1 MLRLR
6 IQTLLRPNVVAEKRP
21 KLKSVRLRVA
31 FLVLCFGMLQ
41 VVRLYLI

>member
-6 IQTLLRPNVVAEKRP
+6 IQTLLKPNVVAEKRP
-21 KLKSVRLRVA
+21 KLKSVGLRAA
-31 FLVLCFGMLQ
+31 FLALCSGMPQ